1 MIHHSFFAE
10 NKTHVIVICKNRFY
24 LMYTDQEG
32 VANKLLSHNLD
43 EDDFNTI
50 IDEVQNTDTIPDYL
64 KESIIDILI
73 EELKLCIKF

>member
-1 MIHHSFFAE
+1 MIHHSFFTE
-10 NKTHVIVICKNRFY
+10 NKTHVVVICKSRFY

-32 VANKLLSHNLD
+32 VSNKLLVHNLD

-50 IDEVQNTDTIPDYL
+50 IDEVQNVDTIPEYL
-64 KESIIDILI
+64 KGSIIDILI

>member
-32 VANKLLSHNLD
+32 VSNKLLAHNLD

-50 IDEVQNTDTIPDYL
+50 IDEVQNTGTIPDYL